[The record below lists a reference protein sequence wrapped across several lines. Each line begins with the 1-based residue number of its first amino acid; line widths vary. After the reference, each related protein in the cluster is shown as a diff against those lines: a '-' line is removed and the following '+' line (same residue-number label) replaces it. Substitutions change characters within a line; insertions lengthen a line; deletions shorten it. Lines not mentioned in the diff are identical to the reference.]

1 MVENKEE
8 IVIYNND
15 LNTKVYLKK
24 FNNFNWDIFMIVVSA
39 LAFTKNGVAE
49 ISLVEIKKKTN
60 YTSQN
65 NENFKNK
72 LKETN
77 RKILQSICEVET
89 GEDTEQFPLFK
100 KFKIIGKKIVPQSPR
115 QVGELSGTTSAM
127 LDFLIFHFL
136 AAFYTLSKASS

>member
-1 MVENKEE
+1 MNELKVVENKEE

-65 NENFKNK
+65 NENFKRIIDK
-72 LKETN
+72 M
-77 RKILQSICEVET
+77 
-89 GEDTEQFPLFK
+89 K
-100 KFKIIGKKIVPQSPR
+100 KKSYNITI
-115 QVGELSGTTSAM
+115 T
-127 LDFLIFHFL
+127 LIN
-136 AAFYTLSKASS
+136 

>member
-1 MVENKEE
+1 MNELKVVENKEE

-39 LAFTKNGVAE
+39 LAYTKNGVAE

-77 RKILQSICEVET
+77 RKILQSVCEIET

-100 KFKIIGKKIVPQSPR
+100 KFKIIGKKSLRVE
-115 QVGELSGTTSAM
+115 VGEDYMSFFTDYSEYTSFG
-127 LDFLIFHFL
+127 LKTF
-136 AAFYTLSKASS
+136 

>member
-1 MVENKEE
+1 MNELKVVENKEE

-39 LAFTKNGVAE
+39 LAYTKNGVAE

-77 RKILQSICEVET
+77 RKILQSVCE
-89 GEDTEQFPLFK
+89 
-100 KFKIIGKKIVPQSPR
+100 I
-115 QVGELSGTTSAM
+115 
-127 LDFLIFHFL
+127 
-136 AAFYTLSKASS
+136 

>member
-1 MVENKEE
+1 MNEVKVIENKEE

-65 NENFKNK
+65 NENFKN
-72 LKETN
+72 
-77 RKILQSICEVET
+77 
-89 GEDTEQFPLFK
+89 
-100 KFKIIGKKIVPQSPR
+100 
-115 QVGELSGTTSAM
+115 
-127 LDFLIFHFL
+127 
-136 AAFYTLSKASS
+136 